1 LNSSVARINDALKRT
16 GVLIVLAVA
25 FSALGAVA
33 LSSAYARSSHHGRRT
48 HHGRR
53 AHHPRHHRA
62 ASPVT
67 GGNVALFN
75 RAVYTFPSPPAVAQ
89 EAKRYSVMVLQAP
102 WGKLVPQLHRYNPRL
117 KVFMYQFIMYARAD
131 DPEGLELCSSLPAAV
146 AHDWFLRGAAGQP
159 LRAGPAYGLDIGIPS
174 FQRSCAAHAAALAKR
189 SGFDGVFLDGVGTLP
204 EYQFGGSVAVPKYRT
219 QASWI
224 GAMTSFLHTMT
235 GVVHASGL
243 KVIANIGGPQAWVR
257 WASILDGASE
267 ESWTDGGLGL
277 AQQIPWWKEKL
288 QNVAWSEAHGKLAL
302 LHSFNTGEAA
312 NVYGLASMLLV
323 AGGHSS
329 YATSNANYVGAEEWF
344 PEYGLAQRLGRARG
358 RYRQLRSGVYE
369 RRFANGLVLVNP
381 TAGSVGRVALHG
393 TYSGSGYS
401 HANAVSLAPTSGLI
415 LLRG

>member
-1 LNSSVARINDALKRT
+1 MNSSVARINDAVKRT
-16 GVLIVLAVA
+16 GVLIVLALA

-33 LSSAYARSSHHGRRT
+33 LTSAYARSSHHSS

-53 AHHPRHHRA
+53 PHHARHHRA
-62 ASPVT
+62 IAVT

-75 RAVYTFPSPPAVAQ
+75 RAAYTFPSAPAVAQ

-117 KVFMYQFIMYARAD
+117 KVYMYQFIMYARAD
-131 DPEGLELCSSLPAAV
+131 DPRGLELCSSLPAAA
-146 AHDWFLRGAAGQP
+146 AHDWFLRGADGQP
-159 LRAGPAYGLDIGIPS
+159 LRVGPAYGLDIGIPS
-174 FQRSCAAHAAALAKR
+174 FQRSCAAHAAALAKS

-204 EYQFGGSVAVPKYRT
+204 DYQFSGPVTVPKYRT
-219 QASWI
+219 QASWM
-224 GAMTSFLHTMT
+224 GAMTSFLRTMT

-243 KVIANIGGPQAWVR
+243 KVIANIGGPQAWVQ

-277 AQQIPWWKEKL
+277 AQQLPWWKEKL

-302 LHSFNTGEAA
+302 LHSFSTGEAA

-323 AGGHSS
+323 SGGHSS

-344 PEYGLAQRLGRARG
+344 PEYGLAQHLGAPRG
-358 RYRQLRSGVYE
+358 RYRHLRSGVYE

-381 TAGSVGRVALHG
+381 SAGSVGRVALHG
-393 TYSGSGYS
+393 TYSGSGFS